1 MLPSQISKTT
11 SEGLHTSFRQSRCS
25 TRSKNQSGSRS
36 HSGIKLTSIF
46 KVNSKIISNSATMRS
61 ELPNNNL
68 LIIELKWLSKMK
80 NSRNNSKMPAIRTK
94 KSKKSIKKSARS
106 FKVNLKRR
114 KRNWPKARL
123 FVLNVPKAKDSLTKK
138 IVASAVNVLAGSK
151 SMATE
156 TPTATFTGSI
166 GLSVLM
172 IKKSA
177 AEKSQLRTVKHC
189 VFRQTSALSSSLSLK
204 SCQITP
210 SAVAL

>member
-1 MLPSQISKTT
+1 
-11 SEGLHTSFRQSRCS
+11 
-25 TRSKNQSGSRS
+25 
-36 HSGIKLTSIF
+36 
-46 KVNSKIISNSATMRS
+46 MRS

-156 TPTATFTGSI
+156 TPTATFTRLI
-166 GLSVLM
+166 GL
-172 IKKSA
+172 
-177 AEKSQLRTVKHC
+177 
-189 VFRQTSALSSSLSLK
+189 
-204 SCQITP
+204 
-210 SAVAL
+210 